1 MLKIMKK
8 HIVLLVCWIII
19 ILMSTCLAGPFP
31 KHLNGDSDII
41 QMHQNTY
48 IRKSSV
54 NVIKYAPPEYTISIE
69 VLVGD
74 FDGNVTSK
82 YTSKFFYEY
91 DNKNMYYRNA
101 GEWVYI
107 QPKSFEAVNTE
118 MRSIGEMAFYLAYG
132 IRFFNCLDD
141 EVYRR

>member
-1 MLKIMKK
+1 MKK
-8 HIVLLVCWIII
+8 SIFLFTSFLII
-19 ILMSTCLAGPFP
+19 ILTATCAAGPFP
-31 KHLNGDSDII
+31 KYLNGDRDII

-74 FDGNVTSK
+74 FDGNVTHK
-82 YTSKFFYEY
+82 YISKFFYEY
-91 DNKNMYYRNA
+91 DNKNMYYRDA

-107 QPKSFEAVNTE
+107 QPDKHETVNTE
-118 MRSIGEMAFYLAYG
+118 MRCIGEMAFYLAYG
-132 IRFFNCLDD
+132 IRFWNCLDD
-141 EVYRR
+141 EVYNR

>member
-1 MLKIMKK
+1 MKK
-8 HIVLLVCWIII
+8 ITVIFSACILLL
-19 ILMSTCLAGPFP
+19 LMATCIAGPFP

-41 QMHQNTY
+41 QLQQNTY

-69 VLVGD
+69 VIVGD
-74 FDGNVTSK
+74 FDGNITSK

-91 DNKNMYYRNA
+91 DNKNMYYRET
-101 GEWVYI
+101 GEWIYI
-107 QPKSFEAVNTE
+107 QPTSFEAVNTE

-141 EVYRR
+141 EVYSR

>member
-1 MLKIMKK
+1 MILAMKK
-8 HIVLLVCWIII
+8 ISLLFTSFLIV
-19 ILMSTCLAGPFP
+19 ILTATCIAGPFP
-31 KHLNGDSDII
+31 KYLNGDRDII

-54 NVIKYAPPEYTISIE
+54 NVEKYAPPEYIITVE
-69 VLVGD
+69 TLVSD

-91 DNKNMYYRNA
+91 DNRNMFYRHA
-101 GEWVYI
+101 GEWIYI
-107 QPKSFEAVNTE
+107 QPNNYEAVNTE

-132 IRFFNCLDD
+132 IRFYNCLDN
-141 EVYRR
+141 EVYNR